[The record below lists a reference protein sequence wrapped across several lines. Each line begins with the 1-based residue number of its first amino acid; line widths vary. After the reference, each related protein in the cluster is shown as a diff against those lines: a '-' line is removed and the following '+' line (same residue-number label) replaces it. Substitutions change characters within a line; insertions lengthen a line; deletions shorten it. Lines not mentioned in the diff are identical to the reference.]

1 MKEHLGKSEINPGLD
16 VLLSILCF
24 PYSIYWSYQMGE
36 YLYQAA
42 KNKNLD
48 RTNDSIL
55 YLLLAIF
62 GLMLVNVPLIQSRF
76 NEVLETK

>member
-1 MKEHLGKSEINPGLD
+1 MVYRRKEMEEIRRSPAKALVFSVITCGIYYFYWIYKISSEMKEHLGKSEINPGLD

-42 KNKNLD
+42 
-48 RTNDSIL
+48 
-55 YLLLAIF
+55 
-62 GLMLVNVPLIQSRF
+62 
-76 NEVLETK
+76 